1 VLQEKSIRFEVYSLS
16 CFLLSYV
23 AAGRGNIFKY
33 AIMSPCRTPQ
43 GFVWVII
50 SGISWRFIM
59 SRNTMLGLFAAAV
72 AIWLCFDAGSL
83 QGAGRPQ
90 DVYDSLKTFS
100 DVLTLVQTNFVGE
113 VDPKKL
119 IQDAIQGM
127 VSRLDPHSS
136 YMPPDVYKEMQ
147 VETKGSFGG
156 VGIEITVKDDVLTV
170 VAPIE
175 DSPAFNVGIKTG
187 DRIVKIENEST
198 KNMTLMDAVKK
209 MRGKP
214 GSLLHVSIMRENFQ
228 EPKVFSLK
236 RDTIKIKCV
245 KVKKLDDQ
253 FFCIRISQFQETTA
267 EEFRKALKTIK
278 TKAPSIKGIVLDM
291 RGNPGGLLDQAVKIA
306 DEFIDD
312 GLIVYTEGRT
322 DNQRMQFFAKKDM
335 SAAITCPVV
344 VLVNSGSASASEIV
358 AGALQ
363 DHNKAILV
371 GTQTFGKGTVQTIYP
386 LGDGSGLRITTAKY
400 YTPSH
405 RSIQEKGITPD
416 VTVEDTLDI
425 FSPTDKHSKTFREK
439 DLVSQFKDGDTGE
452 GQPRQKDQVPEET
465 GTGAV
470 KDSQPGKK
478 DDKDKS
484 DKPMDTALSILK
496 NWETFRKSLGKNAA

>member
-1 VLQEKSIRFEVYSLS
+1 
-16 CFLLSYV
+16 
-23 AAGRGNIFKY
+23 
-33 AIMSPCRTPQ
+33 
-43 GFVWVII
+43 
-50 SGISWRFIM
+50 M
-59 SRNTMLGLFAAAV
+59 SRNTALGFLAATV

-83 QGAGRPQ
+83 HGAGRTQ

-100 DVLTLVQTNFVGE
+100 DVLTLVQTNFVDA
-113 VDPKKL
+113 VDPKKI

-175 DSPAFNVGIKTG
+175 DSPAFNAGIKTG
-187 DRIVKIENEST
+187 DKIVKIENEST
-198 KNMTLMDAVKK
+198 KNMTLIDAVKK
-209 MRGKP
+209 MRGMP
-214 GSLLHVSIMRENFQ
+214 GSMLHVSIMREGFK
-228 EPKVFSLK
+228 EPKVFTLK
-236 RDTIKIKCV
+236 RETIKIKCV

-267 EEFRKALKTIK
+267 EEFRKALKNIRAQ
-278 TKAPSIKGIVLDM
+278 APSLKGIVLDM

-322 DNQRMQFFAKKDM
+322 ESQRMQFFAKKDM
-335 SAAITCPVV
+335 SAITCPVV

-386 LGDGSGLRITTAKY
+386 LSDGSGLRITTAKY

-425 FSPTDKHSKTFREK
+425 FSPADKNSKTYREK
-439 DLVSQFKDGDTGE
+439 DLVSQFKGGDTGE
-452 GQPRQKDQVPEET
+452 RLPQQKDQVLEET
-465 GTGAV
+465 GRGAV
-470 KDSQPGKK
+470 KDGQPEKK
-478 DDKDKS
+478 DDKDKQ

-496 NWETFRKSLGKNAA
+496 NWDAFRKSLGKTAS